1 LTFFVM
7 PLYFEALRKQGVG
20 GKVTLALTIDSNGK
34 VVNAEFVRG
43 ERKLAEIS
51 AKALRM
57 WEFKPLVFNSEPLG
71 MTGQITFEYEAKSG
85 HVRFASTSGPVGSVK
100 TP

>member
-1 LTFFVM
+1 M
-7 PLYFEALRKQGVG
+7 PLYSEALRKQGVG
-20 GKVTLALTIDSNGK
+20 GEVTLGLTIDSNGR
-34 VVNAEFVRG
+34 VTNADFARG

-57 WEFKPLVFNSEPLG
+57 WEFRPLVFNAEPVG
-71 MTGQITFEYEAKSG
+71 MTGEVTFEYETKSG
-85 HVRFASTSGPVGSVK
+85 QVRLVNSTSALVDSVK